1 MKTKSLPELQKYISE
16 QISKGILTDNVLN
29 ELSGLEEFKN
39 LTLKKV
45 E

>member
-1 MKTKSLPELQKYISE
+1 
-16 QISKGILTDNVLN
+16 LTDNVLN

-45 E
+45 EWYLLKS